1 VEWVETTG
9 KTVDE
14 AMEAALDQLGVL
26 DEDAEFEILEEP
38 KPGLF
43 GRVRGTAR
51 VRARV
56 APSAPPP
63 KQERRRRTGRGKN
76 GDKNGAK
83 SGDTA
88 GGRAGDTAGG
98 TDGGS
103 SAKGSG
109 GSGSRSAGSRGTA
122 GAESSAASGGSA
134 GRSTEDT
141 RPKAPKER
149 EMMPESEQRE
159 AGEEFLRGLLEAVGY
174 EASVSSALD
183 EEGVLSF
190 DVQGDQLGLL
200 IGPGLHTLDA
210 VQEVCR
216 NAIQRQADGREYGK
230 VTLDISGAR
239 ADRTASLEA
248 FVREEAQRVLDSGED
263 VIFEVMSRGDRKIV
277 HDVVGEFDGLATES
291 VGEDPRRRVVLRLA

>member
-1 VEWVETTG
+1 MEWVETTG

-43 GRVRGTAR
+43 GRVRGAAR

-63 KQERRRRTGRGKN
+63 KQERRRKTGRGKN
-76 GDKNGAK
+76 GGAGGSTSRSGATGADNGAPSSSETVAAQAAEG
-83 SGDTA
+83 SGA
-88 GGRAGDTAGG
+88 SGGRA
-98 TDGGS
+98 
-103 SAKGSG
+103 
-109 GSGSRSAGSRGTA
+109 
-122 GAESSAASGGSA
+122 
-134 GRSTEDT
+134 TEDSGPT
-141 RPKAPKER
+141 APKER

-159 AGEEFLRGLLEAVGY
+159 AGEEFLRGLLEAMGY

-183 EEGVLSF
+183 EDGVLSF
-190 DVQGDQLGLL
+190 DVQGEQLGLL

-291 VGEDPRRRVVLRLA
+291 VGEDPRRRVVLRPA